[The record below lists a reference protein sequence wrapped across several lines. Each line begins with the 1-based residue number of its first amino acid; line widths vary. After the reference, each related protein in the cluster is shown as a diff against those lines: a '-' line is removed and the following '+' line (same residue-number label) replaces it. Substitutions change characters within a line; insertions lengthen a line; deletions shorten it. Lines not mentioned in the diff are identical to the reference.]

1 MKPKKHTKLAL
12 ALAVTGLSVS
22 HLSAA
27 TVIGAD
33 DVNMGG
39 TGRITNG
46 PIITD
51 FSAANVPAGWLYP
64 GAGYANVFAPVG
76 QFTGYTDAGVPIHPY
91 DLIPLRTTS
100 IKIVN
105 PTTGA
110 TVFTIDQ
117 NFSGP
122 AGATGATGP
131 AGAAGATG
139 AQGPQG
145 LQGIQGVTGATG
157 PAGAQGPTGLTG
169 ATGPAGPTGAT
180 GATGPAGTGSTQFI
194 QLQAIGTQA
203 ITANGQNIIFGES
216 LNAASAPNT
225 LFAFTSDSI
234 TLQPGHTYKLTFN
247 PIKFATT
254 SSGNVIYRF
263 YNVTNGNFFGP
274 AAQQFANNPN
284 ATYSTENGVIIA
296 FVTATIP
303 TTLNVRVTNF
313 DPVSYPSNFLGTGD
327 LDYNLSPTLTVET
340 MN

>member
-1 MKPKKHTKLAL
+1 MKTKSNRHLAFV
-12 ALAVTGLSVS
+12 AFATVGLSIS

-46 PIITD
+46 PIVTD
-51 FSAANVPAGWLYP
+51 FSAANVAAGWLYP

-122 AGATGATGP
+122 
-131 AGAAGATG
+131 
-139 AQGPQG
+139 
-145 LQGIQGVTGATG
+145 
-157 PAGAQGPTGLTG
+157 TG

-180 GATGPAGTGSTQFI
+180 GAQGPQGFPGIQGVAGPTGANGPTGATGPAGTAGATGPAGATGATGPAGSH
-194 QLQAIGTQA
+194 
-203 ITANGQNIIFGES
+203 EY
-216 LNAASAPNT
+216 
-225 LFAFTSDSI
+225 LFARGAGAVTVNTSFSAFVPIASVTYQYDSPTGNI
-234 TLQPGHTYKLTFN
+234 TFN
-247 PIKFATT
+247 PTQVILKAGKSYRLVATPLNYSNSVAFGNASYSWYNATANTGVGPGLIATASGILNVGT
-254 SSGNVIYRF
+254 SC
-263 YNVTNGNFFGP
+263 P
-274 AAQQFANNPN
+274 AADAIVKPLVDT
-284 ATYSTENGVIIA
+284 AYS
-296 FVTATIP
+296 
-303 TTLNVRVTNF
+303 
-313 DPVSYPSNFLGTGD
+313 VSVVGGTGVSTFHA
-327 LDYNLSPTLTVET
+327 LSITVEEL
-340 MN
+340 